1 MNSNVKNNGK
11 SSLPTGSTLTPA
23 ALLPWLALVALM
35 GVLQAIPDAPA
46 WLRYDRAAI
55 GAGEWWR
62 LLTANFIHLG
72 WGHYILNMAGF
83 LAIAW
88 LFATDYPV
96 VQWGLILVVCGIVT
110 SVGMYALNPEI
121 GWCVGMSGALHGLFV
136 AGAIAWMVAGDGLG
150 KWLLVGVGAKLG
162 YEQAVGSMPFSEGIV
177 GGAVVTDAHLW
188 GAIGG
193 AVIGLALYLW
203 RHNRPRL

>member
-1 MNSNVKNNGK
+1 MNSNVKQDG
-11 SSLPTGSTLTPA
+11 LLSTLTGPTM
-23 ALLPWLALVALM
+23 LPWLGLVVLM

-55 GAGEWWR
+55 GAGEVWR

-72 WGHYILNMAGF
+72 WGHYVLNMAG
-83 LAIAW
+83 LMAIAW
-88 LFATDYPV
+88 LFAADFPIG
-96 VQWGLILVVCGIVT
+96 QWGLILAVCGIGT

-136 AGAIAWMVAGDGLG
+136 AGAIAWMGAGDGFG
-150 KWLLVGVGAKLG
+150 KWLLAGVGAKLG
-162 YEQAVGSMPFSEGIV
+162 YEQVIGAMPFSEGIV

-188 GAIGG
+188 GAISG
-193 AVIGLALYLW
+193 AIIAITLYLW
-203 RHNRPRL
+203 RRNGPRL